1 MSYSTAFSQALS
13 IVVYTAVKIEEGYTD
28 YVSARQLSENMEM
41 PNPTVVKIL
50 QSLNRFGLITTKE
63 GARGGIRLAKAPE
76 EITVLD
82 VFSAIELDRPLFKF
96 SLPSTLKDEKSQL
109 VGDNIE
115 QVLSQAESDMKS
127 RLAATK
133 ISDLF

>member
-1 MSYSTAFSQALS
+1 
-13 IVVYTAVKIEEGYTD
+13 
-28 YVSARQLSENMEM
+28 M

-50 QSLNRFGLITTKE
+50 QSLNRFGLITTKV

-82 VFSAIELDRPLFKF
+82 VFGAIELDRPLFKF

-109 VGDNIE
+109 VGENIE